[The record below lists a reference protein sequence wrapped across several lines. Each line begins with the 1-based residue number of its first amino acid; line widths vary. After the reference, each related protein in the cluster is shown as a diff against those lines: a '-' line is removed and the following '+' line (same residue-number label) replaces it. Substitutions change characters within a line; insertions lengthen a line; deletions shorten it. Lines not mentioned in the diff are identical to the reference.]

1 MAVQLAALSVVQL
14 SVVPLPLATVDGVA
28 VSVTV
33 GGGGEDAGIT
43 VTLIDCVADPPA
55 PVQVSANAAFA
66 VSGPVEA
73 EPEVGLLPL
82 QLPEA
87 AQLVESVDDQVKVDA
102 EPEFTVDGTA
112 ESVIE
117 GPCGALG
124 GWLTFAVTVCPAVPP
139 APAQVSE

>member
-1 MAVQLAALSVVQL
+1 MAPLQPPVAVQLAALSVVQL

-28 VSVTV
+28 LSVTV
-33 GGGGEDAGIT
+33 GGGGEDGGIT
-43 VTLIDCVADPPA
+43 VTLIVCVADPPE

-87 AQLVESVDDQVKVDA
+87 VQLVESVDDQVKVAA

-117 GPCGALG
+117 GP
-124 GWLTFAVTVCPAVPP
+124 
-139 APAQVSE
+139 

>member
-1 MAVQLAALSVVQL
+1 
-14 SVVPLPLATVDGVA
+14 
-28 VSVTV
+28 
-33 GGGGEDAGIT
+33 
-43 VTLIDCVADPPA
+43 
-55 PVQVSANAAFA
+55 
-66 VSGPVEA
+66 VEA

-87 AQLVESVDDQVKVDA
+87 AQLIESVDDQVKVDA

-117 GPCGALG
+117 GPCGVLG